1 MITKSFFNENIS
13 LKIKKILVY
22 SLRIL
27 LDFDN
32 CKILK
37 YLNFIIYLI
46 LSWINFESNHKF
58 SSNIDIK

>member
-37 YLNFIIYLI
+37 Y
-46 LSWINFESNHKF
+46 
-58 SSNIDIK
+58 